1 MKTSEFQYFRF
12 PFYEFNK
19 VQAKVI
25 PLIPNGNNL
34 VVSFKPGTGKTAIA
48 EACFGYHLSQ
58 DKSRVAYVCPLKALA
73 NQKLESWKQSFR
85 NYGVSVISGDSHTE
99 LDDIG
104 SNRIVIFTSE
114 SFDSCMRRKHEV
126 MTSFSCVCFDEA
138 HLIGD
143 PSRGTAYESAII
155 AASQTG
161 SRLILLSGTMANA
174 KTIAKW
180 IKLITKRD
188 TNLCVSD
195 WSPNDIKVNFH
206 YVSRY
211 EEIRKVLALLDAYK
225 NTKTI
230 VFVHS
235 KVVGKKILQ
244 ALKEKKIRAAFH
256 NSTLSNGKRK
266 RMEDLFT
273 DIYSGIDVIVATS
286 TLAAGVNL

>member
-1 MKTSEFQYFRF
+1 
-12 PFYEFNK
+12 
-19 VQAKVI
+19 
-25 PLIPNGNNL
+25 
-34 VVSFKPGTGKTAIA
+34 
-48 EACFGYHLSQ
+48 
-58 DKSRVAYVCPLKALA
+58 
-73 NQKLESWKQSFR
+73 
-85 NYGVSVISGDSHTE
+85 
-99 LDDIG
+99 
-104 SNRIVIFTSE
+104 
-114 SFDSCMRRKHEV
+114 
-126 MTSFSCVCFDEA
+126 
-138 HLIGD
+138 
-143 PSRGTAYESAII
+143 
-155 AASQTG
+155 
-161 SRLILLSGTMANA
+161 MANA

-266 RMEDLFT
+266 RMEDLIT

-286 TLAAGVNL
+286 TLAAGVNLG